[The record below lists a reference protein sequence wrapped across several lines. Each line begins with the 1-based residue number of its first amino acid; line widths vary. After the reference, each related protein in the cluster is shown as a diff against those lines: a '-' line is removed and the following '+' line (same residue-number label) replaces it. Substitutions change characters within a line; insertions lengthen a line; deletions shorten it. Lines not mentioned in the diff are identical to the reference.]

1 MESMSDLSLTLI
13 VAASPLVV
21 AVWIACWTAFTHV
34 RWALYYRRQ
43 DFKPR
48 PLGGRGW
55 VRFYLRTIGS
65 AYIIVWWGLRAMF
78 RDRLRYPAGA
88 RSGRPVLCVHGFH
101 MNSTCMWGI
110 RRHLESQGRP
120 TRSVF
125 LGAPYQKA
133 EIYAGPLSRAMHE
146 LALQF
151 PEEGFDVVAH
161 SMGGLIVRLALARD
175 PELAGKMH
183 RIVTLGT
190 PHHGT
195 SLLRWFRFGP
205 VFQMMSRDSRFIREL
220 PDLDTSAPTAA
231 VTTVATEHDLVVYPL
246 STCHLPGS
254 RAVNLSGIGHLG
266 LLMTPVTLETITS
279 ALEL

>member
-195 SLLRWFRFGP
+195 SLLRCCYDRGYRARSGGVSAQHLSP
-205 VFQMMSRDSRFIREL
+205 AGLTGRQLERHRPPGAADDARDSRNYYER
-220 PDLDTSAPTAA
+220 
-231 VTTVATEHDLVVYPL
+231 
-246 STCHLPGS
+246 S
-254 RAVNLSGIGHLG
+254 RALALGSGGR
-266 LLMTPVTLETITS
+266 
-279 ALEL
+279 